1 MFARS
6 RGVSAQRLSYWR
18 LRLGQRVSVSTGKSV
33 GFVEIPPVAAAGP
46 NSRNELMVE
55 VRAGFCIRVVP
66 GFDPALLRA
75 VVSALVGPV
84 PAC

>member
-18 LRLGQRVSVSTGKSV
+18 LRLGQRASVSTRVPV
-33 GFVEIPPVAAAGP
+33 GFVEIPPTASSGP
-46 NSRNELMVE
+46 NSSSAVVVE
-55 VRAGFCIRVVP
+55 VRAGVCIRVVP

-75 VVSALVGPV
+75 VVSALAGTV
-84 PAC
+84 PSC